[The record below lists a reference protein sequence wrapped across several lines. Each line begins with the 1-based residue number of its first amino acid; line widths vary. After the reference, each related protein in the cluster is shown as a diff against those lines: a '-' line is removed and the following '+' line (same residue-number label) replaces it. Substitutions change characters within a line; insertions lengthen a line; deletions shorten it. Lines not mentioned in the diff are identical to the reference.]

1 MLACAPILEPVVE
14 NGEVAAVRF
23 KVMLKKGNRQQVH
36 VHIHV
41 DVRQQG
47 MTTFMCSLLHR

>member
-23 KVMLKKGNRQQVH
+23 KVMLKKGNRQQV
-36 VHIHV
+36 